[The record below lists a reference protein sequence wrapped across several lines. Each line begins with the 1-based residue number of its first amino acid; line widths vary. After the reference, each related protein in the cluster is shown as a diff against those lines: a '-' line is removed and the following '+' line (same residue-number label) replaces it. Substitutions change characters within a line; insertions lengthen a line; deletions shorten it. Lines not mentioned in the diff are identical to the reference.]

1 MPADLLLPISGERGL
16 ASHDVALLARSYL
29 GAWDAFI
36 DLAADVELD
45 APSRLSGWTGR
56 DVLAHLGAWEDHV
69 TMERLLAEAR
79 GTAHA
84 ERIDQD
90 ARNASVIARHRDATH
105 GELIAALERAR
116 DAVADFLASDEAR
129 EFGVRR
135 VDSVLGPLPLLA
147 VVGAANYE
155 LAVHGL
161 DLLPAGVAA
170 VPAQVLHAGLGSLV
184 DITGALA
191 ARQEITATVTGMT
204 PFGGWAFGC
213 RGQDW
218 TTVELPAGPIE
229 GIGVE
234 ADAAVLLDVSA
245 GRVAVPPLLVRREL
259 RAHGTAG
266 LMALAPIVEAVP
278 GIPGGAALTT
288 AARYVG
294 GVGRL
299 VQRLPG
305 LG

>member
-1 MPADLLLPISGERGL
+1 MPADLLLPIPGERGL
-16 ASHDVALLARSYL
+16 ASHDVALLAEGYL

-36 DLAADVELD
+36 DLTAEVDLD
-45 APSRLSGWTGR
+45 APSRLEGWTGR
-56 DVLAHLGAWEDHV
+56 DVLAHLGTWEDQP

-79 GTAHA
+79 GTAYA
-84 ERIDQD
+84 ERIDRD
-90 ARNASVIARHRDATH
+90 ARNASVVARHRDATR
-105 GELIAALERAR
+105 GELVAALQRAR
-116 DAVADFLASDEAR
+116 QAVAAFLDSAEATVL
-129 EFGVRR
+129 GTRR

-161 DLLPAGVAA
+161 DLLPAGVAQ
-170 VPAQVLHAGLGSLV
+170 VPDQILHAGLGALV

-204 PFGGWAFGC
+204 PLGGWAFGC
-213 RGQDW
+213 VGADW
-218 TTVELPAGPIE
+218 TTVELPAGPVE

-234 ADAAVLLDVSA
+234 ADAAILLDVSA
-245 GRVAVPPLLVRREL
+245 GRISVPPLLVRREL
-259 RAHGTAG
+259 RAHGAGG

-278 GIPGGAALTT
+278 GIPGGAALKT

>member
-1 MPADLLLPISGERGL
+1 MPADPLRPISGERGL
-16 ASHDVALLARSYL
+16 ASHDVALLAESYL

-36 DLAADVELD
+36 ELAARVDLD
-45 APSRLSGWTGR
+45 APSRLAGWAGR
-56 DVLAHLGAWEDHV
+56 DVLAHLGAWEDQS

-79 GTAHA
+79 GTAYA

-90 ARNASVIARHRDATH
+90 ARNASVVARHRDATQA
-105 GELIAALERAR
+105 ELLAALTRAR
-116 DAVADFLASDEAR
+116 EAVADFLGSAEAR
-129 EFGVRR
+129 ELGVRR

-155 LAVHGL
+155 LAVHSL
-161 DLLPAGVAA
+161 DLIPAGVAE

-184 DITGALA
+184 DIAGALA

-204 PFGGWAFGC
+204 PYGGWAFGC
-213 RGQDW
+213 LGEDW
-218 TTVELPAGPIE
+218 TTVELPAGPVE

-234 ADAAVLLDVSA
+234 AEAAILLDISA
-245 GRVAVPPLLVRREL
+245 GRVTVPPLLVRREL
-259 RAHGTAG
+259 RAHGTGG

-278 GIPGGAALTT
+278 GIPGGAALKT

-294 GVGRL
+294 GIGRL
-299 VQRLPG
+299 VQRVPG

>member
-1 MPADLLLPISGERGL
+1 MSADSLLPIPGERGL
-16 ASHDVALLARSYL
+16 ASHDVTLLAEVYL

-36 DLAADVELD
+36 SLAADVDLD
-45 APSRLSGWTGR
+45 APSRLTGWAGR
-56 DVLAHLGAWEDHV
+56 DVLAHLGTWEDQP

-79 GTAHA
+79 GTAYA

-90 ARNASVIARHRDATH
+90 ARNASVVAGHRDATRA
-105 GELIAALERAR
+105 ELLAALQRAR
-116 DAVADFLASDEAR
+116 EAVADFLGSAEAK
-129 EFGVRR
+129 EIGVRR
-135 VDSVLGPLPLLA
+135 VESVLGPLPLLA

-161 DLLPAGVAA
+161 DLLPAGISK
-170 VPAQVLHAGLGSLV
+170 VPANLLHAGLGSLV

-204 PFGGWAFGC
+204 PQGGWAFGC
-213 RGQDW
+213 VGEDW
-218 TTVELPAGPIE
+218 TTVDLPAGPVD

-234 ADAAVLLDVSA
+234 AEAAILLDVSA
-245 GRVAVPPLLVRREL
+245 GRISVPPLLVRREL
-259 RAHGTAG
+259 RAHGTGG

-278 GIPGGAALTT
+278 GIPGGAALKT

-294 GVGRL
+294 GIGRL
-299 VQRLPG
+299 MQRLPG